1 MGVFIMNRKIL
12 SAALLAASAAPL
24 SAMAAQDISYRY
36 IEAEYVVLDVD
47 MYEDDDALDN
57 VIEEVDDGDGFKIG
71 ASYSFTNNLFVFGNY
86 SQTQA
91 DFTFIDDNAA
101 LVPDDTDIKTLQLGL
116 GYFAPINMNMDFVAR
131 AAYMDV
137 DYDDFATGAED
148 QDVTD
153 SDTTLGN
160 VWDDLNEDSS
170 DGYFVDAG
178 VRAQT
183 VEWLEL
189 GGGVRYTDLDSGD
202 DFSVFGNALFEINQN
217 MGINLT
223 ASFGD
228 NLSSYG
234 LGFRY
239 SM

>member
-1 MGVFIMNRKIL
+1 MNRKIL
-12 SAALLAASAAPL
+12 SAAVLAASVAPF
-24 SAMAAQDISYRY
+24 SAIAAQDISYRY
-36 IEAEYVVLDVD
+36 VEAEYVIQDVD
-47 MYEDDDALDN
+47 MYEDDDAFDN
-57 VIEEVDDGDGFKIG
+57 VIEDVDDGDGFKVG
-71 ASYSFTNNLFVFGNY
+71 ASFAFTNNLFIFGNY
-86 SQTQA
+86 AQTQA
-91 DFTFIDDNAA
+91 DFTFINDNAA
-101 LVPDDTDIKTLQLGL
+101 LVPDDVDVKTLQLGL
-116 GYFAPINMNMDFVAR
+116 GYFAPINMNTDFVVR

-137 DYDDFATGAED
+137 DYDEFASGGQD

-153 SDTTLGN
+153 PDTTFGD

-183 VEWLEL
+183 IEWLEL

-223 ASFGD
+223 ASIGE

>member
-1 MGVFIMNRKIL
+1 MNRKIL
-12 SAALLAASAAPL
+12 SAAVLAASAAPF
-24 SAMAAQDISYRY
+24 SAFAAQDISYRY
-36 IEAEYVVLDVD
+36 IEAEYVVQDVD
-47 MYEDDDALDN
+47 MYEDDDAFN
-57 VIEEVDDGDGFKIG
+57 NIIEDVDDGDGFKVG
-71 ASYSFTNNLFVFGNY
+71 ASFSFTNNLFVFGNY
-86 SQTQA
+86 AQTKA
-91 DFTFIDDNAA
+91 DFTFINNTGAR
-101 LVPDDTDIKTLQLGL
+101 VPEDTDVKTLQLGL

-137 DYDDFATGAED
+137 DYDEFATGAEG

-153 SDTTLGN
+153 PDTTFGD

-178 VRAQT
+178 VRAQAI
-183 VEWLEL
+183 EWLEL
-189 GGGVRYTDLDSGD
+189 GGGIRYTDLDSGD

-223 ASFGD
+223 ASLGD